1 MKFSLISTWKM
12 SYEGHLEAYRKL
24 KNDKDLNHAI
34 LKGIMIVEDD
44 QDIHSVGY
52 GGLPAI
58 DGQVYLDAA
67 YMHGTTLRYGAVSTI
82 KNIKNPIQVA
92 YRLSERLLNCYLS
105 GEGAQEYAISE
116 GFEQRD
122 MLSETAKAKWVS
134 KSNES
139 LHDTVC
145 FIGKLDADL
154 ACGVSTSGLFMKEK
168 GRVGDSC
175 NIGSGFYVDSEVGG
189 CAATGIGENIMR
201 GCLSTSV
208 VNLMRTGIDVQTA
221 CEQVISE
228 HSERLKKLNITD
240 DNISLIAIDACG
252 KLGAATT
259 KVAFPFVYS
268 NQDQSPVIMV
278 AFSDNGK
285 IKIEK
290 ASTTWL
296 AEYKGD

>member
-44 QDIHSVGY
+44 QNIHSVGY

-122 MLSETAKAKWVS
+122 MLSETAKTKWVNKS
-134 KSNES
+134 KES

-145 FIGKLDADL
+145 FIGKFDNDL

-201 GCLSTSV
+201 GCLSISV

>member
-12 SYEGHLEAYRKL
+12 SYEGHLEAYHKL
-24 KNDKDLNHAI
+24 KNDKGLDQAI
-34 LKGIMIVEDD
+34 LDGIMIVEDD

-52 GGLPAI
+52 SGLPAI

-67 YMHGTTLRYGAVSTI
+67 YMDGTTLRYGAVSTI

-92 YRLSERLLNCYLS
+92 YCLSERLLNCYLS

-116 GFEQRD
+116 GFQQRD
-122 MLSETAKAKWVS
+122 MLSETAKTKWLM
-134 KSNES
+134 KSNEPI
-139 LHDTVC
+139 HDTVC

-201 GCLSTSV
+201 GCLSISV
-208 VNLMRTGIDVQTA
+208 VNLMKTGVDVQTA
-221 CEQVISE
+221 CEQVITE
-228 HSERLKKLNITD
+228 HSEKLKKLNISHE
-240 DNISLIAIDACG
+240 NISLIAIDAHG

-259 KVAFPFVYS
+259 KAAFPFVYS
-268 NQDQSPVIMV
+268 NQDQNPVIMV
-278 AFSDNGK
+278 AFNDNGK
-285 IKIEK
+285 IMIEK

-296 AEYKGD
+296 AEYTGD